1 MAIGETATLG
11 TEICRNLNLRT
22 LERSSLRCFV
32 MSHNFIVLD
41 NDNKRFFYSI
51 LLFCVDKVLNLHLN
65 RDSRVDLHC
74 LPSQAFGFINLVL
87 WAGNLW
93 FIYRETGIIADS
105 VLAPPPQEKPAAP
118 DAHVKQGANEQ
129 ETYTNKQAG
138 YPPDCSQEGYPQVR

>member
-1 MAIGETATLG
+1 MY
-11 TEICRNLNLRT
+11 
-22 LERSSLRCFV
+22 
-32 MSHNFIVLD
+32 

-65 RDSRVDLHC
+65 GDYRVDLHC

-93 FIYRETGIIADS
+93 FIYRETGIITDS

-138 YPPDCSQEGYPQVR
+138 HSPDCSQEGYPQVRRQCSGNKMLQQVNAHLKVCD